1 MSTLFQ
7 WNFSVESEKS
17 NKKKKLSL
25 IAFLLYNV

>member
-25 IAFLLYNV
+25 IASLLYNV